1 MMKKHRT
8 VYIAL
13 GTLFLSIIFIYGN
26 SATTNQQ
33 PVGSIE
39 INNGSSVALN
49 DGYIPIENKLNQP
62 NPLVVPI
69 TDEEKDPVQLLPNYK
84 KEDTPQIK
92 LLPSK

>member
-1 MMKKHRT
+1 MMKKHCT

-39 INNGSSVALN
+39 INNDTSVAIN
-49 DGYIPIENKLNQP
+49 DRYIPIDNNLDQP

-69 TDEEKDPVQLLPNYK
+69 TDEEKAPVQLLPNYK
-84 KEDTPQIK
+84 QEDTPRIK
-92 LLPSK
+92 LLPSE